1 MDKQRT
7 CHGAVYLNMFGPFW
21 RQTNSK
27 RHTSLSG
34 LRVALHLRDA
44 SMKRNLLDVLFKGPL
59 EQTLR
64 QCYSH
69 STCTPRNWI
78 TNSIRGFFPREE
90 LSSNSISINRMT
102 TFEPPTPRLSKER
115 MVDSMSWQGHSF
127 SCKSWVCLCFHCRH
141 LTLLHKSRSSYQRQ
155 SVALP
160 SLFLLLPFS
169 LTEGKSLFLLSG
181 GIPSC
186 PCLQHSDLYLAIG
199 IIIKNKFKQK
209 LLRSLS
215 CYSHYIK

>member
-1 MDKQRT
+1 MYSSRG
-7 CHGAVYLNMFGPFW
+7 HSSRL
-21 RQTNSK
+21 
-27 RHTSLSG
+27 
-34 LRVALHLRDA
+34 LR
-44 SMKRNLLDVLFKGPL
+44 P
-59 EQTLR
+59 
-64 QCYSH
+64 CYSH

-78 TNSIRGFFPREE
+78 TNSVRGFFPGEE

-102 TFEPPTPRLSKER
+102 TFEPPTPHLSEER
-115 MVDSMSWQGHSF
+115 MGDSMSWQGRSF

-141 LTLLHKSRSSYQRQ
+141 LTLLHKSRSSCQRQ

-169 LTEGKSLFLLSG
+169 LTERKSLFLLSG

-186 PCLQHSDLYLAIG
+186 PCLRHPDLYLAIG
-199 IIIKNKFKQK
+199 VIINNKFTQK
-209 LLRSLS
+209 LLWSLS